1 VNHGFADDIAGRKSG
16 HVPAPPERADALQRL
31 AEEKR
36 AND

>member
-1 VNHGFADDIAGRKSG
+1 VNHGFADDIVGRKSG
-16 HVPAPPERADALQRL
+16 QVPATPEHADPLQRL